1 MKKGNL
7 VLHNNALITKSQAL
21 EERQV
26 KVASLNPFFE
36 DYSLVPVF
44 GKLQELPPLVCVE
57 TFEGDFVVFHESL
70 WRVLLERGVKKVKA
84 WFFKGVWDTAELF
97 YLRESLF
104 RGRKKALVEFYY
116 LAYKSYYGE
125 DFYRNRAKVIQTISQ
140 KAGITKQTVYASL
153 WRLLREEKEEL
164 RRMAKKLYSEGKTQT
179 EVARLLGVP
188 QQTISDWLKREE
200 EGGMGNPIK
209 EVGHDRTS

>member
-7 VLHNNALITKSQAL
+7 VPHNNTLITKSQAL

-84 WFFKGVWDTAELF
+84 LFFKGVWDMAEIF

-116 LAYKSYYGE
+116 LAFKNFYGE

-140 KAGITKQTVYASL
+140 KAGITKQTVYTYL

-164 RRMAKKLYSEGKTQT
+164 RRMAKKLSSEGRTQM
-179 EVARLLGVP
+179 EIARLLGVP
-188 QQTISDWLKREE
+188 QQTISDWLKKE
-200 EGGMGNPIK
+200 EGGGREKPL
-209 EVGHDRTS
+209 RR

>member
-1 MKKGNL
+1 MGRTLTFNHNAFLSKG
-7 VLHNNALITKSQAL
+7 QAL
-21 EERQV
+21 EEREV
-26 KVASLNPFFE
+26 EVLSLKPFFE
-36 DYSLVPVF
+36 DYSLVPIF
-44 GKLQELPPLVCVE
+44 GKLQELPSLVCVE

-70 WRVLLERGVKKVKA
+70 WRVLLERGVKKVNA
-84 WFFKGVWDTAELF
+84 LFFKGVWEMAELF

-164 RRMAKKLYSEGKTQT
+164 RRKAKKLYSEGKTQM
-179 EVARLLGVP
+179 EIARLLGVP
-188 QQTISDWLKREE
+188 QQTISDWLKKREEE
-200 EGGMGNPIK
+200 EGG
-209 EVGHDRTS
+209 RTPKGGGL